1 MFIKFTDII
10 NNQTVTI
17 NTDYIIYISHLEYS
31 IFTFPG
37 KDLDSLLETHT
48 FSNVYYRNDITTR
61 TDKDNTI
68 INLIFTSDMRNREY
82 YMVRKALYV
91 YVSERK
97 NIILKSADIFRLTM
111 TNGQTFYCDKTIY
124 NIICNNNDNLVIE
137 S

>member
-1 MFIKFTDII
+1 MFVKFTDII
-10 NNQTVTI
+10 NSQTTTI

-48 FSNVYYRNDITTR
+48 FSNVYYRNDITTC

-82 YMVRKALYV
+82 YMVRKALDV